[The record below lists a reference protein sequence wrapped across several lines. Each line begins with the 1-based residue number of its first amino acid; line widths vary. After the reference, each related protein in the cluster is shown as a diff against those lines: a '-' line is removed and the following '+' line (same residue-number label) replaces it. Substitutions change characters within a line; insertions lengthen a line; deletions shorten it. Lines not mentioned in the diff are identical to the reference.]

1 MWCLAIDQLFRRERQ
16 GDKEEGEKEEKKE
29 MKEMKDSQ
37 DQHLS
42 LESLPRQDRFENICS
57 WLQQSSSDD
66 DELLEHED
74 EVEDSVSSEDNVSEV
89 SDEDYKHIFTIKR
102 RSLRGMHPIKIH
114 EDMFG
119 INNSCDQQLKVTGI
133 STCV

>member
-1 MWCLAIDQLFRRERQ
+1 MWCLAIHQLFSRERQ
-16 GDKEEGEKEEKKE
+16 GDKEEEGEKKE
-29 MKEMKDSQ
+29 SKDCHHQ
-37 DQHLS
+37 QLS

-57 WLQQSSSDD
+57 WLQTSSS

-74 EVEDSVSSEDNVSEV
+74 DVEYSVTSEDNDSDV

-102 RSLRGMHPIKIH
+102 RSLRGMHPLKIH

-119 INNSCDQQLKVTGI
+119 GNNSGDHQLKITGI

>member
-1 MWCLAIDQLFRRERQ
+1 MWCLAIHQLFRWERQ
-16 GDKEEGEKEEKKE
+16 GDKKEEGEKKE
-29 MKEMKDSQ
+29 SKDCHHQ
-37 DQHLS
+37 QLS

-57 WLQQSSSDD
+57 WLQTSSS

-74 EVEDSVSSEDNVSEV
+74 DVKDSVDSEDNDSDV

-102 RSLRGMHPIKIH
+102 RSLRGMHPLKIH

-119 INNSCDQQLKVTGI
+119 GNNSGDHQLKITGI

>member
-1 MWCLAIDQLFRRERQ
+1 MWCLAIDQLFRRERH
-16 GDKEEGEKEEKKE
+16 GDKKEGEEEEKKE
-29 MKEMKDSQ
+29 MEDSQ

-42 LESLPRQDRFENICS
+42 LESLPRQDRFETICS

-66 DELLEHED
+66 DDELLEHED
-74 EVEDSVSSEDNVSEV
+74 DIEDSVTSEDNASEV

-119 INNSCDQQLKVTGI
+119 GNNFGDQQLKVTGI

>member
-1 MWCLAIDQLFRRERQ
+1 MWCLAIDQLFRRERH
-16 GDKEEGEKEEKKE
+16 GDKEEAVKKQNKEK
-29 MKEMKDSQ
+29 KEMKDSQ

-74 EVEDSVSSEDNVSEV
+74 NVVDSVTSEDNDSEV
-89 SDEDYKHIFTIKR
+89 SDEDFKHIFTIKR

-119 INNSCDQQLKVTGI
+119 GNSSCDQQLKVTGI
-133 STCV
+133 STC

>member
-1 MWCLAIDQLFRRERQ
+1 MWCLAIHQLFRWERQ
-16 GDKEEGEKEEKKE
+16 GDKEEEGEKKE
-29 MKEMKDSQ
+29 SKDCHHQ
-37 DQHLS
+37 QLS

-57 WLQQSSSDD
+57 WLQTSSSDD
-66 DELLEHED
+66 NELLEHED
-74 EVEDSVSSEDNVSEV
+74 DVDDSIDSEDNDSDV

-102 RSLRGMHPIKIH
+102 RSLRGMHPLKIH

-119 INNSCDQQLKVTGI
+119 GNSSGDHQLKITGI